1 MAAKTSGSAITT
13 VNISI
18 DIDRLVREEA
28 NEWFTANRKDLELV
42 MRRVADRVREEVEAV
57 WREENTRLR
66 ERVTQL
72 EEEAKRLKSVLSVVR
87 TQVVDEEQRG

>member
-1 MAAKTSGSAITT
+1 MAAKTS
-13 VNISI
+13 VNVSL
-18 DIDRLVREEA
+18 DVDRLIREEA
-28 NEWFTANRKDLELV
+28 NEWFTANRKDLEAV

-66 ERVTQL
+66 ERVNQL

>member
-1 MAAKTSGSAITT
+1 MAAKTT
-13 VNISI
+13 VTALNSVNVSI

-42 MRRVADRVREEVEAV
+42 MRRVADRVREEVESV